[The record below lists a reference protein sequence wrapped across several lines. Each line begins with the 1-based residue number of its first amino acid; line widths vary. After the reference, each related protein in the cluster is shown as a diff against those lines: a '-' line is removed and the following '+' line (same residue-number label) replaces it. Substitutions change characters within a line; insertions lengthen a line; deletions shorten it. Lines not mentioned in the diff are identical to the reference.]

1 MKRITVPKE
10 VNSLSL
16 LDAVSLYQNNFDWVI
31 HPLKGPSGGGKQP
44 IEKGWRK
51 FDTTFLTPEKKN
63 DYFGGSKPYN
73 IGCVARPPQII
84 IDLDSKPDNGKSVST
99 WLECNPNLLSFPR
112 EKTGGGAHIHLM
124 CEDLPIFQKTN
135 GNPYEKALVSTINDQ
150 VTAELFFN
158 GLNIVLSPSHHE
170 NGHVYQW
177 ETFGDIPMV
186 TWLDLQDWFGFEEPV
201 GTKSKKTHSS
211 PRVEIPYWSKYKGDL
226 RSLDLVAVFK
236 KLNLGCEMLDADEAK
251 FTVECPWRSDHSDT
265 GRAWTPTD
273 TSTVIWN
280 ARDTFPVFTCLHAH
294 CEEKSLEQALAYT
307 ELRGVSVDDHCSE
320 MRVWVDGQSSG
331 DGTPRVVLPSM
342 GKPDSEFARE
352 IGDVLAP
359 KNCWFNYGEQVV
371 TVRVIRRGDDY
382 ECFCFHPIT
391 PVEAGT
397 NLEQYLQ
404 TGRLKRDGA
413 GDEVF
418 VPQSLKRESSSY
430 LLSALQLLERLPKVT
445 RILDTPLP
453 ILKDGIIV
461 YPKPG
466 YNADLKCYINPQ
478 SPVLSEINF
487 DDGLQ
492 LIEELL
498 DDFCFADDQA
508 KTNAVAKLLSPYC
521 RGLMGWSARMPL
533 WVFEANRER
542 SGKDYLCEL
551 IHIVHEGRS
560 SSHPAF
566 ENDAELRK
574 KITSALLAGARRMH
588 FGNIRGHV
596 ASKALEQA
604 ITSKYW
610 EDRIL
615 GGNQNQTFPNEIEFS
630 MSTNVGTTWT
640 PDLEHRM
647 IIIDLFLA
655 RENPNDRTFKH
666 PNLHQWARERRPEIL
681 STLAAFI
688 RRWDAAGRPDG
699 SASFASFPEWAK
711 VVGGIMEA
719 CNLGTPRQPSNRGKM
734 TGGDETTE
742 DMKTLYRA
750 AHEQFGSEWASKKQL
765 YELAKQ
771 LELFS
776 WWDIEDRKGQTAFG
790 KAINRFN
797 GRHLGGIVL
806 EGGGAKNNRRY
817 RFSLVNDGPK
827 VVGDNEGTSGTSNEV
842 HSGAKP
848 ENTPTPSPR
857 QGTSGTSGTSTIPQE
872 VKNNKTYTVRTT
884 GGVVEVFSVHGVK
897 QVPDVPDVPSSKYRV
912 LTAPSLLGE
921 VAAIIRS
928 EGKAVALDIETYGNG
943 LNPWRGDIRLLS
955 LAIPEHPAWLLD
967 LKAIGY
973 DLGELGECLQQHQ
986 IIAHNA
992 KFDLLWLRHKCGLK
1006 LDNVFCTL
1014 TAARLLSNGKRE
1026 LRNGLYACWERF
1038 LGLPPGNEYGKSDWG
1053 GMFLTEDQLDY
1064 ASLDVLHL
1072 HQLKAKQLEAITTE
1086 QLQTVLDLENRLIP
1100 IVVEMENRGF
1110 GVNKER
1116 LLGVIEE
1123 YSTELNDALGSFKE
1137 AFGEEINPNS
1147 PKQLKKALEKK
1158 GVKLA
1163 DTSEQTL
1170 KEEGQ
1175 PLTTCILSYR
1185 SAKKRMEQAET
1196 LLNAIEEDGRIHARF
1211 EPAGTNTGRFSSKS
1225 PNLQNIGRGKLR
1237 HCFVPDEGNRLVVAD
1252 YSQVELRVAAVIANE
1267 ERMIEAYKNGEDL
1280 HRQTASIVLGK
1291 TSADITKEDRQL
1303 AKAVNFGLLY
1313 GQSAKGL
1320 VAYAKKAYGVEMD
1333 YERARDIS
1341 VADSSPPTPA
1351 CGSGIRMRERWPQ
1364 KALRA
1369 CERFLVGC
1377 SGCRK
1382 EKRQSGPVSPHF

>member
-1 MKRITVPKE
+1 
-10 VNSLSL
+10 
-16 LDAVSLYQNNFDWVI
+16 
-31 HPLKGPSGGGKQP
+31 
-44 IEKGWRK
+44 
-51 FDTTFLTPEKKN
+51 
-63 DYFGGSKPYN
+63 
-73 IGCVARPPQII
+73 
-84 IDLDSKPDNGKSVST
+84 
-99 WLECNPNLLSFPR
+99 
-112 EKTGGGAHIHLM
+112 
-124 CEDLPIFQKTN
+124 
-135 GNPYEKALVSTINDQ
+135 
-150 VTAELFFN
+150 
-158 GLNIVLSPSHHE
+158 
-170 NGHVYQW
+170 
-177 ETFGDIPMV
+177 
-186 TWLDLQDWFGFEEPV
+186 
-201 GTKSKKTHSS
+201 
-211 PRVEIPYWSKYKGDL
+211 
-226 RSLDLVAVFK
+226 
-236 KLNLGCEMLDADEAK
+236 
-251 FTVECPWRSDHSDT
+251 
-265 GRAWTPTD
+265 
-273 TSTVIWN
+273 
-280 ARDTFPVFTCLHAH
+280 
-294 CEEKSLEQALAYT
+294 
-307 ELRGVSVDDHCSE
+307 
-320 MRVWVDGQSSG
+320 MRVWIAGQSSG
-331 DGTPRVVLPSM
+331 DGTPRVVLPSL

-371 TVRVIRRGDDY
+371 TVRVIRLGDDY
-382 ECFCFHPIT
+382 ECFGFHPIT

-418 VPQSLKRESSSY
+418 VPQSLRREAASY

-453 ILKDGIIV
+453 ILKDNKIV

-508 KTNAVAKLLSPYC
+508 KTNAVAKLMSPYC

-551 IHIVHEGRS
+551 LHIVHEGRS

-588 FGNIRGHV
+588 FGNVRGHV

-604 ITSKYW
+604 ITSKHW

-750 AHEQFGSEWASKKQL
+750 AHEQFDSEWASKKQL

-806 EGGGAKNNRRY
+806 EAGGAKNNRRY
-817 RFSLVNDGPK
+817 RFSLVNDDPK

-842 HSGAKP
+842 HSGVKP
-848 ENTPTPSPR
+848 EKPPTPSSK
-857 QGTSGTSGTSTIPQE
+857 QGTSGTLGTSTTLQE
-872 VKNNKTYTVRTT
+872 VKNIGIYTEEETE
-884 GGVVEVFSVHGVK
+884 GNAELLYAYGVK
-897 QVPDVPDVPSSKYRV
+897 QVPNVPDVPAPQYRV
-912 LTAPSLLGE
+912 LTDSSLLGE
-921 VAAIIRS
+921 VAAIIRKA
-928 EGKAVALDIETYGNG
+928 GDAVALDIETYGNG

-973 DLGELGECLQQHQ
+973 DLGELGKCLQERQV
-986 IIAHNA
+986 IAHNA

-1038 LGLPPGNEYGKSDWG
+1038 LGLNHGEDQGKSDWG
-1053 GMFLTEDQLDY
+1053 GMFLTEDQFEY
-1064 ASLDVLHL
+1064 AALDVLHL
-1072 HQLKAKQLEAITTE
+1072 HRLRDKQLEAITAE

-1100 IVVEMENRGF
+1100 VVVEMENRGF
-1110 GVNKER
+1110 GINKER
-1116 LLGVIEE
+1116 LLGVMED
-1123 YSTELNDALGSFKE
+1123 YSTELKKALDHFKKD
-1137 AFGEEINPNS
+1137 FGEEINPNS
-1147 PKQLKKALEKK
+1147 PKQVKEAFVIKGLKLSN
-1158 GVKLA
+1158 
-1163 DTSEQTL
+1163 TSEQTL
-1170 KEEGQ
+1170 KEEDQ
-1175 PLTTCILSYR
+1175 PLTACVLNYR
-1185 SAKKRMEQAET
+1185 SAKKQMEQAET
-1196 LLNAIEEDGRIHARF
+1196 LLKAIEEDGRIHARF
-1211 EPAGTNTGRFSSKS
+1211 EPTGTDTGRFSSKK

-1237 HCFVPDEGNRLVVAD
+1237 GCFTPASGNRLVVAD

-1267 ERMIEAYKNGEDL
+1267 KRMIEAYKNGEDL

-1291 TSADITKEDRQL
+1291 PVEDISKEDRQL

-1320 VAYAKKAYGVEMD
+1320 VGYAKKAYGVEMD
-1333 YERARDIS
+1333 DERARDIRSRFFSAYTGLREWHRNARKVAAESTQS
-1341 VADSSPPTPA
+1341 VRTVSGRVQWLRGGKEAKWPRFTSLVNTPVQGGSADALKQAMVDLSDKLPHTASIVSTVHDELIVECA
-1351 CGSGIRMRERWPQ
+1351 SDTAEEV
-1364 KALRA
+1364 KALLETAMLDAVQTMFPGVRFEVEA
-1369 CERFLVGC
+1369 GICE
-1377 SGCRK
+1377 SWA
-1382 EKRQSGPVSPHF
+1382 EK

>member
-1 MKRITVPKE
+1 
-10 VNSLSL
+10 
-16 LDAVSLYQNNFDWVI
+16 
-31 HPLKGPSGGGKQP
+31 
-44 IEKGWRK
+44 
-51 FDTTFLTPEKKN
+51 
-63 DYFGGSKPYN
+63 
-73 IGCVARPPQII
+73 
-84 IDLDSKPDNGKSVST
+84 
-99 WLECNPNLLSFPR
+99 
-112 EKTGGGAHIHLM
+112 
-124 CEDLPIFQKTN
+124 
-135 GNPYEKALVSTINDQ
+135 
-150 VTAELFFN
+150 
-158 GLNIVLSPSHHE
+158 
-170 NGHVYQW
+170 
-177 ETFGDIPMV
+177 
-186 TWLDLQDWFGFEEPV
+186 
-201 GTKSKKTHSS
+201 
-211 PRVEIPYWSKYKGDL
+211 
-226 RSLDLVAVFK
+226 
-236 KLNLGCEMLDADEAK
+236 
-251 FTVECPWRSDHSDT
+251 
-265 GRAWTPTD
+265 
-273 TSTVIWN
+273 
-280 ARDTFPVFTCLHAH
+280 
-294 CEEKSLEQALAYT
+294 
-307 ELRGVSVDDHCSE
+307 
-320 MRVWVDGQSSG
+320 MRVWIAGQSSG
-331 DGTPRVVLPSM
+331 DGTPRVVLPTM

-371 TVRVIRRGDDY
+371 TVRVVRLGDDY
-382 ECFCFHPIT
+382 ECFGFHPIT

-418 VPQSLKRESSSY
+418 VPQSLRREAASY
-430 LLSALQLLERLPKVT
+430 LLSALQLLERLPKVN

-453 ILKDGIIV
+453 ILKDNKIV

-478 SPVLSEINF
+478 NPVLSEIGF
-487 DDGLQ
+487 DDGLR
-492 LIEELL
+492 LLEELL
-498 DDFCFADDQA
+498 NDFCFADDQA
-508 KTNAVAKLLSPYC
+508 KTNAIAKLLSPYC

-551 IHIVHEGRS
+551 LHIVHEGRS

-588 FGNIRGHV
+588 FGNVRGHV

-604 ITSKYW
+604 ITSKHW

-681 STLAAFI
+681 STLAAFV
-688 RRWDAAGRPDG
+688 RRWDAAGRPQG
-699 SASFASFPEWAK
+699 SAPFASFPEWAK
-711 VVGGIMEA
+711 VVGGIMEV

-734 TGGDETTE
+734 AGGDETTE
-742 DMKTLYRA
+742 DMKVLYQA
-750 AHEQFGSEWASKKQL
+750 AHEQFDSEWASKKQL

-776 WWDIEDRKGQTAFG
+776 WWDLEDRKGQTAFG

-817 RFSLVNDGPK
+817 RFSLVNDDAK

-848 ENTPTPSPR
+848 ETAPTPSPK

-872 VKNNKTYTVRTT
+872 VKNIGIYTEEEIK
-884 GGVVEVFSVHGVK
+884 GNAELLYAYGVK
-897 QVPDVPDVPSSKYRV
+897 QVPDVPDVPAPQHRV
-912 LTAPSLLGE
+912 LTDPSLLAE
-921 VAAIIRS
+921 VAAIIRKA
-928 EGKAVALDIETYGNG
+928 GDAVALDIETYGNG
-943 LNPWRGDIRLLS
+943 LNPWRGDVRLLS

-967 LKAIGY
+967 LKEIGY

-986 IIAHNA
+986 VIAHNA
-992 KFDLLWLRHKCGLK
+992 KFDLLWLRHKCALK

-1038 LGLPPGNEYGKSDWG
+1038 LGLAPGTDQGKSDWG
-1053 GMFLTEDQLDY
+1053 GMFLTEGQLEY
-1064 ASLDVLHL
+1064 AALDVLHL
-1072 HQLKAKQLEAITTE
+1072 HRLRDKQLEAITTE
-1086 QLQTVLDLENRLIP
+1086 QLQAVLDLENRLIP
-1100 IVVEMENRGF
+1100 VVVEMENRGF
-1110 GVNKER
+1110 SINKER
-1116 LLGVIEE
+1116 LLGVMED
-1123 YSTELNDALGSFKE
+1123 YSTELKDTLAYFKE
-1137 AFGEEINPNS
+1137 SFGEEINPNS
-1147 PKQLKKALEKK
+1147 PSQLKRALEEK
-1158 GVKLA
+1158 GLKLSN
-1163 DTSEQTL
+1163 TSEQTL
-1170 KEEGQ
+1170 KEEDQ
-1175 PLTTCILSYR
+1175 PLTTCVLNYR
-1185 SAKKRMEQAET
+1185 SAKKQMEQAET
-1196 LLNAIEEDGRIHARF
+1196 LLKSIESDGRIHARF
-1211 EPAGTNTGRFSSKS
+1211 EPTGTDTGRFSSKN

-1237 HCFVPDEGNRLVVAD
+1237 GCFTPADGSSLVVAD
-1252 YSQVELRVAAVIANE
+1252 YSQVELRVAAVVAGEN
-1267 ERMIEAYKNGEDL
+1267 RMIEAYKNSEDL

-1291 TSADITKEDRQL
+1291 PVEEVSKKDRQL

-1320 VAYAKKAYGVEMD
+1320 VGYAKKAYGVEMD
-1333 YERARDIS
+1333 YERARDIRGRFFSAYTGLSEWHKKTRKRAREDAQS
-1341 VADSSPPTPA
+1341 VHTVLGRKRWLSGEKDAEWFRFVALLNTPVQGGSADALKQAMVDLWDKLPHTASIVSTVHDELIVECA
-1351 CGSGIRMRERWPQ
+1351 NDTADEV
-1364 KALRA
+1364 KALVETA
-1369 CERFLVGC
+1369 MLDAVQTMFPGVRFEVEAGIC
-1377 SGCRK
+1377 DSWA
-1382 EKRQSGPVSPHF
+1382 EK